1 MGQLTVHRHSS
12 PFRAPQEFER
22 FKADWLQAD
31 FPAWL
36 EQRKP
41 GIDYYRS
48 LTGKLVMGGEVAVL
62 CCTIFI
68 LVAEASAATAASQVG
83 GMRMAGDSVYK
94 LACLSLL
101 TQAAGTGSPAHH

>member
-1 MGQLTVHRHSS
+1 MGQLTHTLTRHRRSS
-12 PFRAPQEFER
+12 PFRVPQEFER

-48 LTGKLVMGGEVAVL
+48 LTGNW
-62 CCTIFI
+62 
-68 LVAEASAATAASQVG
+68 
-83 GMRMAGDSVYK
+83 
-94 LACLSLL
+94 
-101 TQAAGTGSPAHH
+101 